1 MKWEVVV
8 LDPIHASGIEI
19 MQKAGLKVVKALDN
33 SSTNIKELVKNADV
47 LVVRSR
53 TKVTRDLINAAT
65 QLKLIA
71 RCGVGL
77 DNVDIKAAEER
88 GIRVINSPESSAVSV
103 AELTIGLILSLLRM
117 IPLADRS
124 MKEGKWLKRELEGSQ
139 LYGKTLGLI
148 GFGRIGQAVAE
159 RALAFGA
166 KVIAYDIDE
175 DKIAVAKRM
184 GVTFLSGSN
193 SLETLL
199 RSSDIV
205 SLHIPLTEETRMI
218 IGSRELAL
226 MKPGSYLINTSRGGL
241 VDEQALY
248 QALTSGKLA
257 GAALDV
263 FKEEPPKNK
272 ELISLPNV
280 ICTPHIGASTFE
292 CQMANAVE
300 IAKKIIDYFKEI
312 ESNQPLISS

>member
-1 MKWEVVV
+1 MGWKVVV
-8 LDPIHASGIEI
+8 LDPIHFSGID
-19 MQKAGLKVVKALDN
+19 MMRKAGLSVVEAFDY
-33 SSTNIKELVKNADV
+33 SSKNIEELVKNADV

-53 TKVTRDLINAAT
+53 TKVTRTLIEAAA

-77 DNVDIKAAEER
+77 DNVDLKAAEER
-88 GIRVINSPESSAVSV
+88 GIRVINSPESSAISV

-124 MKEGKWLKRELEGSQ
+124 MKEGKWLKKELEGTQ
-139 LYGKTLGLI
+139 LYGKTLGII

-166 KVIAYDIDE
+166 KVIAYDV
-175 DKIAVAKRM
+175 DKSKMAIAEKM
-184 GVTFLSGSN
+184 GVTFLSGPN

-199 RSSDIV
+199 RNSDIV
-205 SLHIPLTEETRMI
+205 SLHIPLTEENKMI
-218 IGSRELAL
+218 IGPRELEL

-241 VDEQALY
+241 VDEKALY
-248 QALTSGKLA
+248 QALISGRIA

-263 FKEEPPKNK
+263 FEEEPPKNK
-272 ELISLPNV
+272 DLISLPNV

-292 CQMANAVE
+292 CQLANSVE
-300 IAKKIIDYFKEI
+300 IAKKIIDYFDEKH
-312 ESNQPLISS
+312 QTDFY